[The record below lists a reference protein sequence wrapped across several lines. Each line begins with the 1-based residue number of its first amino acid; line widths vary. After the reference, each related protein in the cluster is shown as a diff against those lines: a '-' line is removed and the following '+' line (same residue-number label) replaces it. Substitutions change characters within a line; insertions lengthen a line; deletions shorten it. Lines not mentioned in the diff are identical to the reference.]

1 MYPEL
6 FSIGPIKFY
15 SYGAMLAVAFLTASY
30 FTSKEVAR
38 KNLPDVTNTILALSI
53 VLGIVGAKLF
63 DVVEHLDEFAR
74 DPIGT
79 LFSSGGLAYYGG
91 LIFALVGNYLY
102 LKWKGLPILRFLDAA
117 APSIILA
124 YGIGRI
130 GCLLAGDGC
139 YGQPTDVPWA
149 MTYPN
154 GIVSTLA
161 HKNPQLV
168 HEFRQLFPD
177 RPVPEDIP
185 VHPTPIYESLYSF
198 VFFAVLWKMR
208 LQPRPDGQLFFL
220 FLALQA
226 ISRFL
231 VEFLRLNDIV
241 AFGLTQAQLISI
253 ALLIVSII
261 GWQYLSGQPLS
272 GEPAKSD
279 TKALKKH
286 SKKKQPLIT

>member
-1 MYPEL
+1 
-6 FSIGPIKFY
+6 
-15 SYGAMLAVAFLTASY
+15 MLAVAFLAASY
-30 FTSKEVAR
+30 FTSQEVQR
-38 KNLPDVTNTILALSI
+38 KKLPDITNVVLALTI
-53 VLGIVGAKLF
+53 VLGIIGAKLF
-63 DVVEHLDEFAR
+63 DVVEHLDDLAR

-79 LFSSGGLAYYGG
+79 LFGSGGLAYYGG
-91 LIFALVGNYLY
+91 LIFALIGNYFY
-102 LKWKGLPILRFLDAA
+102 LRWKNVPILRFLDAA

-154 GIVSTLA
+154 GIISTLA
-161 HKNPQLV
+161 HKNPQLA
-168 HEFRQLFPD
+168 HDFRQLFPD
-177 RPVPEDIP
+177 RPVPADIP

-198 VFFAVLWKMR
+198 VFFAILWKMR

-226 ISRFL
+226 VSRFL
-231 VEFLRLNDIV
+231 VEFVRLNDIV

-253 ALLIVSII
+253 FLLIIAII
-261 GWQYLSGQPLS
+261 GWQRVAREPLAAEAVAQDAQP
-272 GEPAKSD
+272 
-279 TKALKKH
+279 TKKKP
-286 SKKKQPLIT
+286 KKKQPLST